1 MKTFLELE
9 TYDVKMKDAIEAKA
23 DVKLDEK
30 EYQQMSF
37 SYASAKVSGD
47 DLSDDDI
54 KTNKENLQKFFDK
67 VKEDFYCRLQYS
79 WR

>member
-1 MKTFLELE
+1 MKP
-9 TYDVKMKDAIEAKA
+9 KR

-54 KTNKENLQKFFDK
+54 KKNKENLQKFYDK
-67 VKEDFYCRLQYS
+67 VKEDPLQIS
-79 WR
+79 ILLEMRSPRI